1 MLRILTAFA
10 VLFAIAMPAEAQSSR
25 REQKMMKAVETM
37 NKGIEAMKAGDAAGA
52 VTLLTQAIDMG
63 VLKEENL
70 RIAHFVRGASYAFLD
85 QCPQAIPD
93 FTIAIQIGT
102 EIKNEDHQV
111 YAQRGNCLAQTG
123 KAAEGVADLKQAVA
137 LDPANKEYAEFL
149 CATAFNAKMHAEAGA
164 ACEHAVVTFSPGNQE
179 LIQASAQSY
188 EQAGNKAK
196 ANEMWKKLLALDPA
210 SEAAKQGIA
219 RTK

>member
-1 MLRILTAFA
+1 MLRIFAAFA
-10 VLFAIAMPAEAQSSR
+10 VLFAMAMPAEAQSR

-37 NKGIEAMKAGDAAGA
+37 NKGIQALQGGDAATA
-52 VTLLTQAIDMG
+52 VTLLTEAIDMN

-70 RIAHFVRGASYAFLD
+70 RIAHFVRGASYANLD
-85 QCPQAIPD
+85 QCPQGIPD
-93 FTIAIQIGT
+93 FTMAIDIGL
-102 EIKNEDHQV
+102 EIKNDDPQV
-111 YAQRGNCLAQTG
+111 YAQRGACFTKTG
-123 KAAEGVADLKQAVA
+123 KPAEAVADLKKAVA
-137 LDPANKEYAEFL
+137 LEPANKEYAEFL
-149 CATAFNAKMHAEAGA
+149 CATAFNAKLHAEAGA
-164 ACEHAVVTFSPGNQE
+164 ACEHAVVTFAPDNQE
-179 LIQASAQSY
+179 LVQAAAQAY